1 MKALVLRP
9 CLVDLR
15 DPYPRSRH
23 VFAFHKPETT
33 YRVVVSNNFIIVTDI
48 VTEKIGWKDYDKCIY
63 FTNDATW
70 KFQ

>member
-1 MKALVLRP
+1 MKALVLRS

-23 VFAFHKPETT
+23 VFAFHKPATT
-33 YRVVVSNNFIIVTDI
+33 HRLVILNNFIIVTG
-48 VTEKIGWKDYDKCIY
+48 KIGWKDYDKCIY